1 MLGAG
6 LRVEVRGRTGLAT
19 RDYEQEA
26 EVTANLA
33 SSLTLAGALAGGPGV
48 GAALLIAS
56 ELFKGPLENIT
67 RVRYR
72 VTGSWEAPVIERIDE
87 TR

>member
-1 MLGAG
+1 M
-6 LRVEVRGRTGLAT
+6 
-19 RDYEQEA
+19 
-26 EVTANLA
+26 
-33 SSLTLAGALAGGPGV
+33 

>member
-1 MLGAG
+1 M
-6 LRVEVRGRTGLAT
+6 RVEVRGRTGLAT

-26 EVTANLA
+26 EVTANFA

-56 ELFKGPLENIT
+56 ELFKGPLEDIA
-67 RVRYR
+67 RIRYR
-72 VTGSWEAPVIERIDE
+72 VGGSWDAPVIERIDE
-87 TR
+87 PR